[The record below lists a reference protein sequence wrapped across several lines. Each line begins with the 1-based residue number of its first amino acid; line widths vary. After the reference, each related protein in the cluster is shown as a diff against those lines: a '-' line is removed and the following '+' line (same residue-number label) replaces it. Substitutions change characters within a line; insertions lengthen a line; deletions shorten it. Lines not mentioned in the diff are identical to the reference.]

1 LLIHGLADVVIHTLN
16 GREKEDE
23 ERKKKSNLNACSSN
37 MSRALATVFFSD
49 SIIVRL
55 THF

>member
-16 GREKEDE
+16 GRETAGE
-23 ERKKKSNLNACSSN
+23 ERKKVEFEYACSSN
-37 MSRALATVFFSD
+37 MSGALAIVFFSD